1 MIISA
6 TQIKITSII
15 GYLRFFPLVSRTK
28 KQLAEVDGLLF
39 IKTKGLRTLS
49 GWQSREAMMTFRDNG
64 HHLEAMKKIN
74 KIGHTKSITWEADSE
89 PGWDEVKTRLQS
101 LEFK

>member
-15 GYLRFFPLVSRTK
+15 GYLRFFPLVNRTR
-28 KQLAEVDGLLF
+28 KQLEEVDGLIF

-49 GWQSREAMMTFRDNG
+49 GWQSREAMMAFRNNG
-64 HHLEAMKKIN
+64 HHLEAMKKTN
-74 KIGHTKSITWEADSE
+74 KIGLTKSISWEADRK
-89 PGWDEVKTRLQS
+89 PGWNEVKARLQS

>member
-6 TQIKITSII
+6 TQIKITTFI
-15 GYLRFFPLVSRTK
+15 GYLRFFPLVSLTK

-49 GWQSREAMMTFRDNG
+49 GWQSREAMMAFRNNG
-64 HHLEAMKKIN
+64 HHLEAMRKIN
-74 KIGHTKSITWEADSE
+74 KVGQTKSITWEAGSE
-89 PGWDEVKTRLQS
+89 PAWDEVKERLQS

>member
-28 KQLAEVDGLLF
+28 KQLARLDGLIF

-49 GWQSREAMMTFRDNG
+49 GWQSREAMTAFRNNG
-64 HHLEAMKKIN
+64 PHLEAMKKIN
-74 KIGHTKSITWEADSE
+74 KIGLTKSITWEADSE
-89 PGWDEVKTRLQS
+89 PGWDEVEERLQS

>member
-39 IKTKGLRTLS
+39 IKTKGLRTLT
-49 GWQSREAMMTFRDNG
+49 GWQSREAMMAFRNNG
-64 HHLEAMKKIN
+64 HHLEAMKKTN
-74 KIGHTKSITWEADSE
+74 KIGFTKSTTWEADNE
-89 PGWDEVKTRLQS
+89 PAWDEVKARLQS